1 MSGFGGE
8 PDFASPPLAVLA
20 FDAWQSSLTAVTS
33 FSGQTRTPDQ
43 TVCRPSSAPFC
54 VTRAETGAMFVT
66 TTEPD
71 PTPPSL
77 SLLAL
82 FTRFLRFGFLAFG
95 GPVAQIAMIRR
106 ELVDEERWISNAHFN
121 RLLAVLQ
128 VLPGPEAHELC
139 VHLGMRARGRI
150 GGLLAGLGF
159 MLPGFIIMLGI
170 GWAYVA
176 LSPVMG
182 LLTGAFLGVQAAVV
196 AVIVRAVHKIGSH
209 ILEDRWLWV
218 VAIVAFGAT
227 LLGVAFWIALI
238 AGGAGYACVKAGR
251 HGLAAVVAVA
261 AVVLAVGLH
270 FYGRHISRED
280 IEVVSTTGALPMLW
294 TGLKAGLLT
303 FGGAYTAIPYV
314 RADTVGRGQINDGQ
328 FLDGIAFAGVI
339 PAPLVIFC
347 TFVGFVVGGWIGA
360 VAMTV
365 GVFLPA
371 FAFSMIFY
379 ERLEA
384 VVGDERLHRVLAG
397 IAAAVVGIIAAT
409 SVQLAWATLQRVP
422 SVPIALAIFLGAFAA
437 VWFWKSRYAIAV
449 VLIVSAMAGWAM
461 FTQ

>member
-1 MSGFGGE
+1 M
-8 PDFASPPLAVLA
+8 LVTIL
-20 FDAWQSSLTAVTS
+20 DADA
-33 FSGQTRTPDQ
+33 
-43 TVCRPSSAPFC
+43 
-54 VTRAETGAMFVT
+54 
-66 TTEPD
+66 
-71 PTPPSL
+71 TPPSL
-77 SLLAL
+77 SLQAI
-82 FTRFLRFGFLAFG
+82 FTRFLRFGLLGFG

-159 MLPGFIIMLGI
+159 MLPGFVIMLGI
-170 GWAYVA
+170 GWVYVA
-176 LSPVMG
+176 LSPVMSI
-182 LLTGAFLGVQAAVV
+182 LIGAFLGVQAAVV

-218 VAIVAFGAT
+218 VAILGFGAT
-227 LLGVAFWIALI
+227 LLGVAFWIVLMG
-238 AGGAGYACVKAGR
+238 GGAAYALVKAGR
-251 HGLAAVVAVA
+251 HGLAAVVSIA
-261 AVVLAVGLH
+261 ALILALGLH
-270 FYGRHISRED
+270 LQGRHFSTGNVD
-280 IEVVSTTGALPMLW
+280 VVSSTGALPMLW

-314 RADTVGRGQINDGQ
+314 RADTVGRGQISDGE
-328 FLDGIAFAGVI
+328 FLDGIAFAGII

-347 TFVGFVVGGWIGA
+347 TFVGFVVGGWVGA
-360 VAMTV
+360 LAMTV

-384 VVGDERLHRVLAG
+384 VVGDERLHRVLSG
-397 IAAAVVGIIAAT
+397 VAAAVVGIIAAT
-409 SVQLAWATLQRVP
+409 SIQLGWATLQRVP
-422 SVPIALAIFLGAFAA
+422 SVPFAIAIFLGAFAA
-437 VWFWKSRYAIAV
+437 VWFWKSRYAVAL
-449 VLIVSAMAGWAM
+449 VLTGAAIAGWLL
-461 FTQ
+461 FRR